1 MLLPSYFWYLQK
13 RSSLDR
19 IKQKQKKKE
28 RKEKGRNGE
37 KEKRLLLQIRR
48 CGYIIFKKSV
58 LSEYIKSC
66 LCPLGSMFLFL
77 QSRKNIMAARVY
89 ATGAS

>member
-19 IKQKQKKKE
+19 RKQKQKKKE

-37 KEKRLLLQIRR
+37 KEKKVT
-48 CGYIIFKKSV
+48 FAN
-58 LSEYIKSC
+58 SEMWLYPI
-66 LCPLGSMFLFL
+66 
-77 QSRKNIMAARVY
+77 
-89 ATGAS
+89 